1 MYETAFK
8 WKKFLTET
16 NKIDELVKPENIDI
30 AGFEIKQELNPE
42 FWIGAK
48 STLNPEIRDKLL
60 QIADDFYN
68 QLGLDVNV
76 FDVTITGS
84 LANYNWSKYSDV
96 DLHIII
102 DYTDIDADYE
112 FVKEFLKSKKSDW
125 NRKHDVRMF
134 GYEVEVYVQDFQEAH
149 MSTGVYS
156 VLKNEWNKV
165 PVREEVQVNW
175 DDVRHKTSE
184 VISRIDTVQQIM
196 DEGNYGEAVEQ
207 ADRVKEKIRRMR
219 QCGLEQGGVYS
230 IENLAFKALRRG
242 DYLEQLSDLKTMS
255 YDRLMSVEEE

>member
-1 MYETAFK
+1 
-8 WKKFLTET
+8 
-16 NKIDELVKPENIDI
+16 
-30 AGFEIKQELNPE
+30 
-42 FWIGAK
+42 
-48 STLNPEIRDKLL
+48 
-60 QIADDFYN
+60 
-68 QLGLDVNV
+68 
-76 FDVTITGS
+76 
-84 LANYNWSKYSDV
+84 
-96 DLHIII
+96 
-102 DYTDIDADYE
+102 
-112 FVKEFLKSKKSDW
+112 
-125 NRKHDVRMF
+125 MF